1 MENKEKQSV
10 KDRILIFINSSGE
23 TKSSFEKRCNLS
35 NGYLNQLRSSPS
47 LDKLSDILKNYPQ
60 LNKVW
65 LLSGEGEMLVSSTNI
80 SDSPVIVTGSNNT
93 CNGNN
98 INSNEVV
105 GRLIEQMKMQFEEKD
120 KQIEEKDRQIGRLL
134 RLLEKANGI

>member
-10 KDRILIFINSSGE
+10 KDRILIFINSVGE

-47 LDKLSDILKNYPQ
+47 LDKLSEILKNYPQ

-80 SDSPVIVTGSNNT
+80 SESPVIVTGSNNN

-98 INSNEVV
+98 INSNEVIS
-105 GRLIEQMKMQFEEKD
+105 RLIEQMKMQFEEKD

>member
-1 MENKEKQSV
+1 MNEFNVKEIRKKMNISQ
-10 KDRILIFINSSGE
+10 
-23 TKSSFEKRCNLS
+23 EKLA
-35 NGYLNQLRSSPS
+35 
-47 LDKLSDILKNYPQ
+47 
-60 LNKVW
+60 
-65 LLSGEGEMLVSSTNI
+65 EMLGVHTRTVQNWESGTAIPKAKHAKLRELTLQSTNI
-80 SDSPVIVTGSNNT
+80 SESPVIVTGSNNT